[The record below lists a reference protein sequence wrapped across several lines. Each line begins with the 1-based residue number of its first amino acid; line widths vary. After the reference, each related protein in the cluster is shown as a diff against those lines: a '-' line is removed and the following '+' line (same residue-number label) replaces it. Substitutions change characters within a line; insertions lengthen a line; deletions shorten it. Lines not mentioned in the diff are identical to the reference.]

1 MMDSGYTARRRR
13 GDAQTS
19 GERLKVHLWKVSGD
33 GQTDGCLNC
42 QKKKRRGET
51 EKPPCQ
57 LPVCHRA
64 REVVCSVTQSLISAQ
79 WEVVISSGSEPCAL
93 SKYPLGG

>member
-1 MMDSGYTARRRR
+1 MEGCRAMMDSGYTARRRR

-42 QKKKRRGET
+42 QKKKGEERRKNLPASFPSAT
-51 EKPPCQ
+51 E
-57 LPVCHRA
+57 
-64 REVVCSVTQSLISAQ
+64 REKLSVRSLR
-79 WEVVISSGSEPCAL
+79 V
-93 SKYPLGG
+93 